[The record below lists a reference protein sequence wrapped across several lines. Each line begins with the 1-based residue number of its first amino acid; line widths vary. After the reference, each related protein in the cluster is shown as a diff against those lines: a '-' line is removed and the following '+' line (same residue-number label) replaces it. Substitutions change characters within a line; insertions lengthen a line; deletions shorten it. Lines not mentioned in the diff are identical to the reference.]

1 MTNATSRKVRKPEE
15 PKVAC
20 PVCRA
25 ETKESEMIPE
35 AMAGA
40 RMCYRC
46 AHYLAPEKGGT
57 DHGAFMVRIETRDD
71 GLRRAFIRPRGFWSD
86 AVEVHETEDYWASH
100 EAGKK
105 VIKHEVRWGT
115 GGCDGTHDEIRVGH
129 FDSYAENFA
138 RAMDHAV
145 MLAKIWKMERQ

>member
-1 MTNATSRKVRKPEE
+1 MRPIRKREDE
-15 PKVAC
+15 PKVTC
-20 PVCRA
+20 PVCQA
-25 ETKESEMIPE
+25 EEKASRFMPGIEM
-35 AMAGA
+35 
-40 RMCYRC
+40 CTTC
-46 AHYLAPEKGGT
+46 WQCLAPDVGGT

-71 GLRRAFIRPRGFWSD
+71 GLRRAFVRPRGFWSD

-100 EAGKK
+100 KAGKK
-105 VIKHEVRWGT
+105 VIKHKVRWAT